1 MDVRRQRRRRAVTRA
16 DLFVITLCAALVGA
30 AFARSWAS
38 PSAGWVEVRAGDTLV
53 GRYALDEDR
62 DVTVH
67 GRLGDSHLRIEGGR
81 VRFIDSPCPNKVCV
95 HAGWLEHGG
104 DVAACIPNGVSIR
117 LGGVRDDAIDA
128 ISH

>member
-1 MDVRRQRRRRAVTRA
+1 VTRT
-16 DLFVITLCAALVGA
+16 DLFVITLCAALIGT
-30 AFARSWAS
+30 AFARTWAS
-38 PSAGWVEVRAGDTLV
+38 SSAGWVEVRSGDAMV

-104 DVAACIPNGVSIR
+104 DAAACIPNGVSIR
-117 LGGVRDDAIDA
+117 LGGVRDDAVDA
-128 ISH
+128 VSH